1 MNPDANKL
9 WRRFGRSRP
18 GRWVF
23 SFGVALRAPYFL
35 TIRPRV
41 VELEPGRSVVT
52 ARKRWR
58 VHNHIGTFH
67 AIAMCNLA
75 EIAMGL
81 LAEATVPHSHRWIP
95 LGIEAEYL
103 LPGKSSLRGEAKL
116 DAIPEFGEEKF
127 DLDVPVRITDTDG
140 QLIAQMRIPIRISPR
155 NVTAKF

>member
-1 MNPDANKL
+1 MNPDPNTL
-9 WRRFGRSRP
+9 WRRLGGSRG

-23 SFGVALRAPYFL
+23 SLGVALKAPYFL
-35 TIRPRV
+35 TIRPQV

-52 ARKRWR
+52 AKKRWR

-75 EIAMGL
+75 EITMGL
-81 LAEATVPHSHRWIP
+81 VAEATVPRSHRWIP

-103 LPGKSSLRGEAKL
+103 LPGKTSLRGEAIL
-116 DAIPEFGEEKF
+116 DPIPEFGDEKF
-127 DLDVPVRITDTDG
+127 DVVVPVRITDTDG